1 MESHVRNS
9 LGWLALAT
17 LVGAATGCQSFKNS
31 LADRA
36 YERMVASAD
45 EQKEAFHFYDAYELY
60 STVAL
65 DVHERALKDSSVVED
80 PEVYRNAIDCAI
92 RAGNLM
98 AAVAMSDTLIGAGL
112 GDQQDW
118 NQRVNLALNLGNDAS
133 ARAILTEASAVFPGK
148 PWIEEMMA
156 GLETL
161 EKFQEIDV
169 EAEVWAFRPNSGNME
184 FGASQLGED
193 VVFVRSSKSTDITTM
208 VDGWTGRKFTTIVS
222 VPMSDSTARESVY
235 ARSQLSS
242 QSLLSTVI
250 PNEHDGPVSF
260 SSDGLRMYLTRNHG
274 TAVKDK
280 EGRDAK
286 NLKVDVFA
294 REPGKKWVLQ
304 EDAIGFNHPS
314 YSVAH
319 AVEDTARNLI
329 FASDM
334 PGSRGGLDLWV
345 SEWKDGQYQQP
356 QNLGDKVNT
365 RGDEKF
371 PFVDGVNQLFY
382 STDGRSGLGGMD
394 IYRHDMASGLTELL
408 GAPIN
413 SHADDFAYFV
423 DDAGMG
429 FLSSNRDEDVDRI
442 FRVKMGEVTAPF
454 EVTLVTCDGLAVANQ
469 PIVVHDTYTDAR
481 KEVMSS
487 PEGVVRFDAPLG
499 HMMALRFAGNGE
511 LAPFDLEGLR
521 AADKVL
527 YQDQA
532 VLTYDQ
538 PQNDLAVRL
547 EPNKAIT
554 EPLAVTFF
562 GPDME
567 HQSMLTNLEGELTW
581 DVEAMLGYTS
591 IKVDHIGYR
600 TGTAPLM
607 DQSACPKGESI
618 VMTLN
623 QEVVIDLE
631 LIYYD
636 LDDAA
641 LRPAS
646 KQELDK
652 LVNYMNEVPY
662 VRVELSSYTDSR
674 GPKEYNDYLSQ
685 TRAQK
690 CVDYIIAKG
699 VAPSRI
705 EAAGYGETKPLNK
718 CVDGV
723 WCNERMHQENRRT
736 ELRFLVN

>member
-1 MESHVRNS
+1 MVGHACTS
-9 LGWLALAT
+9 LKGVALVAIVG
-17 LVGAATGCQSFKNS
+17 LVTGCQSFKDT
-31 LADRA
+31 LAEKA

-60 STVAL
+60 S
-65 DVHERALKDSSVVED
+65 
-80 PEVYRNAIDCAI
+80 
-92 RAGNLM
+92 
-98 AAVAMSDTLIGAGL
+98 AVAFDARTCPRRFERGGRSGGLQKRHRLRHPCGKPHGGSGFVDTLIEAGL

-133 ARAILTEASAVFPGK
+133 ARAILTKASEEFPGK

-156 GLETL
+156 GLATL
-161 EKFQEIDV
+161 QKFQEIEV
-169 EAEVWAFRPNSGNME
+169 VAEVWPFRPHADNLE
-184 FGASQLGED
+184 FGAVQLGDD
-193 VVFVRSSKSTDITTM
+193 VVFVRSSESTDITTM
-208 VDGWTGRKFTTIVS
+208 VDGWTGRKYTTIVS
-222 VPMSDSTARESVY
+222 VPLSDSTARESAY

-242 QSLLSTVI
+242 QSLMSTVI

-260 SSDGLRMYLTRNHG
+260 SADGLRMYLTNHG
-274 TAVKDK
+274 TAVSNK
-280 EGRDAK
+280 EGMDAK
-286 NLKVDVFA
+286 NLKVEMFT

-345 SEWKDGQYQQP
+345 SEWKDGKYQQP

-394 IYRHDMASGLTELL
+394 IYRHDLASGLTELL

-413 SHADDFAYFV
+413 SYADDFAYIV
-423 DDAGMG
+423 NDAGLG

-454 EVTLVTCDGLAVANQ
+454 EVTLVTCDGHVVANQ
-469 PIVVHDTYTDAR
+469 PIVVHDTYTDVR
-481 KEVMSS
+481 KEVATS

-511 LAPFDLEGLR
+511 LASFDLEGLR

-527 YQDQA
+527 YRDQA
-532 VLTYDQ
+532 VLYYDQ

-567 HQSMLTNLEGELTW
+567 RQSMLTNLEGELTW
-581 DVEAMLGYTS
+581 DVEDMLGYTS

-607 DQSACPKGESI
+607 DQSACAKGESI

-685 TRAQK
+685 ARAQK
-690 CVDYIIAKG
+690 CVDYIIAQG
-699 VAPSRI
+699 VAPTRI

-736 ELRFLVN
+736 ELRFLLN